1 MATRRT
7 ESPAPTQGVRRHLAR
22 FPKVRVLVVGDLM
35 MDHYIWGTVD
45 RISPE
50 APVPIVRV
58 VSESLRLGGAA
69 NVLNNVLDL
78 GGQGMVCGVIG
89 PDDMGMRL
97 VEALKERGVNTEG
110 IIVERRR
117 TTTKKTRII
126 AHQQQ
131 VVRFDRE
138 TTRPA
143 GPEISR
149 RIAEVIQRRIA
160 DLDVL
165 VISDY
170 AKGAVTPELIT
181 AVLEQAHRRRLP
193 VIVDPK
199 IPNFPQYRGVTV
211 ITPNSYEAAR
221 ATGMALTDEAA
232 VERCGRAILR
242 QLRCQAVLITRGEH
256 GASLFEQARATT
268 HIPAMAQQV
277 FDVTG
282 AGDTVVGTL
291 ALGLGAGASMREAA
305 ALANYAAGVVV
316 GVVGTATVTLNDLR
330 RVLP

>member
-1 MATRRT
+1 MATRG
-7 ESPAPTQGVRRHLAR
+7 PQQFRRHLAR

-69 NVLNNVLDL
+69 NVLNNVLGL

-89 PDDMGMRL
+89 PDEMGMKL
-97 VEALKERGVNTEG
+97 VEALKERGVETDG

-143 GPEISR
+143 GPEIAR

-160 DLDVL
+160 DLDAL

-181 AVLEQAHRRRLP
+181 AVLEKARRRRLP

-211 ITPNSYEAAR
+211 ITPNAYEAAS
-221 ATGMALTDEAA
+221 ATGMTLTDEAA

-256 GASLFEQARATT
+256 GASLFEQAGATT
-268 HIPAMAQQV
+268 HIPAMAKQV

-291 ALGLGAGASMREAA
+291 ALGLGAGAPMREAA

-316 GVVGTATVTLNDLR
+316 GVVGTATVTLDDLR